1 MDSEVESFQVSFAHI
16 FDLLKYFELIFKGTF
31 FFLNTSLRVLE
42 QNFLKNSEYSLF
54 IRLLEDSHL

>member
-16 FDLLKYFELIFKGTF
+16 FDLLKYFELIFKGT